1 MSRLANEQKLVDEAV
16 DSFVDMMTKKFS
28 RRDFKL
34 IISESRV
41 KNINFT
47 IFKNRFYFS
56 LMQVDE
62 LFECLNKTVDV
73 VYQYYSRKSSFF
85 VILNIHV
92 LNFYRKLLINTPY
105 HFVIFRYDHL
115 SFSDRKNAY
124 SLKGTRMQI
133 CKSTYK
139 FMSI

>member
-16 DSFVDMMTKKFS
+16 DSFVDMMSKKFS

-92 LNFYRKLLINTPY
+92 LNFYRKLLINNIILWY
-105 HFVIFRYDHL
+105 LGMIIF

-124 SLKGTRMQI
+124 LLKGTRMQI

-139 FMSI
+139 FVFI

>member
-16 DSFVDMMTKKFS
+16 DSFVDMMSKKFS

-73 VYQYYSRKSSFF
+73 VNQYYSRKSSFF

-92 LNFYRKLLINTPY
+92 LNFYRKLLINN
-105 HFVIFRYDHL
+105 IIL
-115 SFSDRKNAY
+115 
-124 SLKGTRMQI
+124 
-133 CKSTYK
+133 
-139 FMSI
+139 